1 MVHSVVTVLSIPS
14 VGHIGELC
22 KSGWTNEVRKM
33 SFWMWT
39 LWTQTTMHFMGA
51 QKATDSP
58 QEGAFWR
65 SYLCMSRLA
74 WGQYSQRYSQGGCS
88 EVASSVVTRHLSLT
102 VQYIHLSIKQLLT
115 EQRSYFFV
123 CAYVLEQNSVFSAL
137 VSRHRDSA
145 QTQNNTQNRPL

>member
-22 KSGWTNEVRKM
+22 KSGWTNEDVVLDVDSVNSNNHVFCGGSESHWFPTGMGILEVILVYVQTCLR
-33 SFWMWT
+33 SIFST
-39 LWTQTTMHFMGA
+39 LFA
-51 QKATDSP
+51 
-58 QEGAFWR
+58 R
-65 SYLCMSRLA
+65 
-74 WGQYSQRYSQGGCS
+74 GCS
-88 EVASSVVTRHLSLT
+88 EVVSSVVTRHLSLT